1 MTAILHTYHVEF
13 IKIRTIKAAEFTEA
27 GALAFNALHLIP
39 LETLLHCFQVFS
51 GVDVRLIHISSAK
64 PGSWRMLHGA
74 LKLSLRRKRR
84 TRTLHRF
91 WGSRC
96 VVYDFKIFSTFFNYL
111 GDIPNDIYRLLL
123 RDGLKSLRECNC
135 SSEERLRCTLDTTC
149 ARLAVLKIYSNPQK
163 DRHVKSCLNSLEL
176 LVYLFGEYYT
186 MKYLNK

>member
-1 MTAILHTYHVEF
+1 MH
-13 IKIRTIKAAEFTEA
+13 FTSY
-27 GALAFNALHLIP
+27 P
-39 LETLLHCFQVFS
+39 LKHCFIVSKFFQVWMCAWFIS
-51 GVDVRLIHISSAK
+51 VLQNPAVDACSMGLWSLLCGEREGPELFTAFGVLGVWFMI
-64 PGSWRMLHGA
+64 
-74 LKLSLRRKRR
+74 
-84 TRTLHRF
+84 F
-91 WGSRC
+91 N
-96 VVYDFKIFSTFFNYL
+96 IFSTFFNYL